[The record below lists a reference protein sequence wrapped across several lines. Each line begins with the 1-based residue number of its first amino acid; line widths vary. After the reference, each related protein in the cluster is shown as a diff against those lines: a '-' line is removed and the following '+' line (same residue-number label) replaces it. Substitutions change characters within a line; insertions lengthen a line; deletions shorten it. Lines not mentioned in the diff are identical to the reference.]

1 MSLYSDSQVGAIITL
16 AKTSL
21 PLVQNKAERDRY
33 MTFDGSMSVQAML
46 LYSIRRSVEYARGI
60 YDDAE
65 YNQVV
70 AYLYSKCNLVE
81 AIGIETLINPPSI
94 GDNDTA
100 TAEMIIYEFLV
111 PASVSG
117 IYPIAGDESWANEL
131 FINRTVEVEYGN
143 IPMNG
148 IDAEDGSLWFS
159 KPFSSG
165 VLTFHNMTGGLV
177 AGALLKIRAWKT
189 GGS

>member
-1 MSLYSDSQVGAIITL
+1 MSLYTDSQVGAIITL
-16 AKTSL
+16 AKTTL

-33 MTFDGSMSVQAML
+33 MTFDGSMSIQAML
-46 LYSIRRSVEYARGI
+46 LYSIRRAVEYARGL
-60 YDDAE
+60 YTDAE

-100 TAEMIIYEFLV
+100 TADMVIYEFQV
-111 PASVSG
+111 PSSASG
-117 IYPIAGDESWANEL
+117 IYPIAGDTSWVNPIFA
-131 FINRTVEVEYGN
+131 NRTVEVEYGN
-143 IPMNG
+143 IPMSG
-148 IDAEDGSLWFS
+148 VDMGDGSMYFT
-159 KPFSSG
+159 KPFSSST
-165 VLTFHNMTGGLV
+165 LTFHNMTGGLV

-189 GGS
+189 GS